1 MKVLEVGGS
10 GAIFAENT
18 GPVSTDISY
27 LSAYLAKLGHEVMVV
42 DTENECVKRL
52 VPPNIRLLEVRAIPR
67 HNLPF
72 SNLRAVKVPINELIS
87 LNNELRF
94 VKGFTSSPVKA
105 EPFDIIHVHEPYPA
119 CILEH
124 LNNDKPPFIVY
135 TSHTPT
141 WADKDKDNQMLS
153 IRSRIF
159 NNFQGLVEQRLFRKV
174 DLTIVI
180 GRYFEK
186 QFKETMPR
194 ANIVYIPNGI
204 DRSQFYPLD
213 KAKARRELGFEEKAF
228 VVLFVG
234 RITQQ
239 RIWQIRP

>member
-1 MKVLEVGGS
+1 MGATLRGKKKMKVLEVGGS
-10 GAIFAENT
+10 GGIFAENT

-27 LSAYLAKLGHEVMVV
+27 LSVYLARLGHEVMVV

-159 NNFQGLVEQRLFRKV
+159 NSFQV
-174 DLTIVI
+174 
-180 GRYFEK
+180 
-186 QFKETMPR
+186 
-194 ANIVYIPNGI
+194 
-204 DRSQFYPLD
+204 
-213 KAKARRELGFEEKAF
+213 
-228 VVLFVG
+228 
-234 RITQQ
+234 
-239 RIWQIRP
+239 